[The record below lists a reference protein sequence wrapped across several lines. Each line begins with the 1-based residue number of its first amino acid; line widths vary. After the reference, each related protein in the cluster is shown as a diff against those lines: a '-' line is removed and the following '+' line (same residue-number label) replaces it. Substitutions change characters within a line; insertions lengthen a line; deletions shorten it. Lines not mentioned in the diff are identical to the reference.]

1 MNLFQFLNSQLFKY
15 LVVGSLGTFLDIG
28 FLYLFFDILGIN
40 LYLAVTL
47 SFTIAFLNNFFL
59 NKSWTFQSRSRN
71 YRKLMTKFF
80 IVSMIGLIL
89 SIGLMFVMVDL
100 IGIWHILAKIL
111 TSGVVVVWNFLAN
124 KFWTFRIKDIPQ
136 DFPEPKVALS
146 VIVPAYNEENRIVKT
161 LNEISKFLSNNSEVS
176 SYEILV
182 IDDGS
187 TDQTKEIVSKMI
199 EEIPCLRL
207 VSYKRNQGKGYA
219 FKTGVLEASGEYIL
233 LTDADLSTPI
243 DEYNNLKKH
252 VEGYPIVIGS
262 RYMKDSD
269 VRKSQPKYRIFI
281 SRIANKFIQLF
292 LITGILD
299 TQCGFKL
306 FEAKLIKTICHLQK
320 INRFGFDMEIL
331 LIADNMDKKIKEV
344 PVVWVDADGSK
355 VRPVRDTIRTL
366 KELTFIKLNLL
377 SGRYNDYK

>member
-355 VRPVRDTIRTL
+355 VRPVRDAIRTL